1 MYKSASLDSINLPT
15 SAESVLTSTVNPAI
29 HPSVFPKLDRRAAI
43 IPTPNRPS
51 RLRKFDD
58 IQSSTCE
65 DKHIDL
71 DNDNDKHILPSAKQ
85 STTEL
90 LNSEHN
96 QSIHEDHNK
105 DNEEDETSFDV
116 FICENFIPFSGI
128 QPLDRWLDQTEI
140 LFNRFKISR
149 KLRFKA
155 IPLLLN
161 GEPKRKYI
169 KNRHSITSFDD
180 FYEFMLINYDVS
192 SLVKNASTDETT
204 VHKAEMDKDI
214 TCDLKSNS
222 DSRSHV
228 ATTTDFIQM
237 SQSCVSCSNKID
249 LNDTTKS
256 NGDVS
261 EYKSSGDVSTIDKL
275 SRDPVINDLRKAIV
289 TDFIKNPKVFRG
301 NKDDVTKWLEEIDHL
316 MQTAHIPIDN
326 RLDLISYALRVNKYQ
341 LRILVDTGATKTF
354 ISNRIVH
361 RITSKKDILKQPYS
375 FLLADGLAPF
385 RVLGNVN
392 LTIQFDS
399 LVTTIDA
406 HIAEFLCTDM
416 IIGMD
421 YINKYNL
428 NINVK
433 RQVITIESNQSL
445 VEVPIIRPTK
455 SIKIPVFSS
464 NTISFTP
471 YSKRTAFVSIPI
483 SSVSLSFTPLSSLK
497 HYVFAINKADALNF
511 RNYCSYI
518 NIANMSLN
526 PKVIKKG
533 ACLGHLSYYPSFQG
547 TRIFRSSLYRPFG
560 TTRKT
565 GTTPAFGHS
574 VHIGDSN
581 HHSLNSC
588 YTITPHSNHAK
599 HYLRNVNSSS
609 SLVNPVVQDHIN
621 SLVNKVQD
629 KQQKLKL
636 HALLSNFQRTFDTTK
651 HNIARTSIPHVI
663 NTIPHSPPAS
673 RSYPQPDKEE
683 MMYQLVQEFLDASL
697 ISESAS
703 PYAAP
708 AMLIKKKDASFRF
721 VVDYKR
727 LNAITIKDS
736 YPLPNMEDTIQKL
749 GKGFSY
755 FSKLDLKS
763 GFYQIPI
770 NQCDKEKT
778 AFITPFGLY
787 QFNVL
792 PMGLRNSPPTFQ
804 KVMTETLKSCRQFCL
819 VYLDDIIVFSKSFSE
834 HMEHLK
840 LVFLAL
846 QDKNLVLNPPKCE
859 LAVQQ
864 IDYLGHTINKNCIMP
879 MKEKIDTIL
888 QIQEPRTLAQ
898 ANRFLGSL
906 GWYRKFL
913 PHFADVAAPIHT
925 VTNLT
930 KPNRRKF
937 KWQKTQSDAFHQLKQ
952 MLITEPL
959 FLHYPV
965 DDLPLILT
973 TDASDIG
980 IGGVLQQ
987 EVKGQLH
994 NLYYYSQ
1001 VMTPCERKYSAIEKE
1016 ALAIYKCLN
1025 RMRSFVLGRNII
1037 IRTDH
1042 CPLCSIMQKTIKNA
1056 RVNRIT
1062 HLIQE
1067 YNIDKVVHI
1076 RGRYNCLP
1084 DYLSRYSKEQY
1095 DDLFDIEYGLA
1106 SKNYQKSSTVT
1117 SYNSKNNNKLTSDLL
1132 LSSKHQDIVAAM
1144 TLRPRKN
1151 QVHYREESI
1160 PNSHRDYDDVL
1171 DLSHKHQGK
1180 DTYQISQNYFDTAKL
1195 KFEQDLDP
1203 KIQNI
1208 IRNVHSTQS
1217 QPTFILQDDILYKVL
1232 SNSKR
1237 SNEKCQVIY
1246 LPSSMIDSLLKACH
1260 DDPMTGAHFSTD
1272 RMYYKILN
1280 LFWWPGMKSS
1290 IQDYVKS
1297 CQLCKQFN
1305 ISRNRKYGHLRS
1317 IPQPEGPFA
1326 LVGIDYC
1333 GPLPITP
1340 RDNQYVLVVTDYFT
1354 RYITAIALPNC
1365 TAVTTAQALFN
1376 EYFCKF
1382 GIPSIILSDQGTH
1395 FQNTLMANL
1404 QKLIGYNHIYSTSY
1418 HPQTNGV
1425 VERFNA
1431 TFVAQIAKLQCS
1443 QHNNWDEFLQ
1453 PVVFA
1458 YNTGIHK
1465 SIKFSPYELLYG
1477 RAARLPIHPQP
1488 THFIFNKPNDYFEQ
1502 LRKTLRIF
1510 HQASKDNLRLQQQH
1524 SKIYYDR
1531 NRLNPQLSLG
1541 DRVLTRIH
1549 NSRGKLDPR
1558 FSSIPKVVV
1567 EIHHPVYVVED
1578 EYTHEKSQVHIS
1590 DLRPILSR

>member
-1 MYKSASLDSINLPT
+1 
-15 SAESVLTSTVNPAI
+15 
-29 HPSVFPKLDRRAAI
+29 
-43 IPTPNRPS
+43 
-51 RLRKFDD
+51 
-58 IQSSTCE
+58 
-65 DKHIDL
+65 
-71 DNDNDKHILPSAKQ
+71 
-85 STTEL
+85 
-90 LNSEHN
+90 
-96 QSIHEDHNK
+96 
-105 DNEEDETSFDV
+105 
-116 FICENFIPFSGI
+116 
-128 QPLDRWLDQTEI
+128 
-140 LFNRFKISR
+140 
-149 KLRFKA
+149 
-155 IPLLLN
+155 
-161 GEPKRKYI
+161 
-169 KNRHSITSFDD
+169 
-180 FYEFMLINYDVS
+180 
-192 SLVKNASTDETT
+192 
-204 VHKAEMDKDI
+204 
-214 TCDLKSNS
+214 
-222 DSRSHV
+222 
-228 ATTTDFIQM
+228 
-237 SQSCVSCSNKID
+237 
-249 LNDTTKS
+249 
-256 NGDVS
+256 
-261 EYKSSGDVSTIDKL
+261 
-275 SRDPVINDLRKAIV
+275 
-289 TDFIKNPKVFRG
+289 
-301 NKDDVTKWLEEIDHL
+301 
-316 MQTAHIPIDN
+316 
-326 RLDLISYALRVNKYQ
+326 
-341 LRILVDTGATKTF
+341 
-354 ISNRIVH
+354 
-361 RITSKKDILKQPYS
+361 
-375 FLLADGLAPF
+375 
-385 RVLGNVN
+385 
-392 LTIQFDS
+392 
-399 LVTTIDA
+399 
-406 HIAEFLCTDM
+406 
-416 IIGMD
+416 
-421 YINKYNL
+421 
-428 NINVK
+428 
-433 RQVITIESNQSL
+433 
-445 VEVPIIRPTK
+445 
-455 SIKIPVFSS
+455 
-464 NTISFTP
+464 
-471 YSKRTAFVSIPI
+471 
-483 SSVSLSFTPLSSLK
+483 
-497 HYVFAINKADALNF
+497 
-511 RNYCSYI
+511 
-518 NIANMSLN
+518 
-526 PKVIKKG
+526 
-533 ACLGHLSYYPSFQG
+533 
-547 TRIFRSSLYRPFG
+547 
-560 TTRKT
+560 
-565 GTTPAFGHS
+565 
-574 VHIGDSN
+574 
-581 HHSLNSC
+581 
-588 YTITPHSNHAK
+588 
-599 HYLRNVNSSS
+599 
-609 SLVNPVVQDHIN
+609 
-621 SLVNKVQD
+621 
-629 KQQKLKL
+629 
-636 HALLSNFQRTFDTTK
+636 
-651 HNIARTSIPHVI
+651 
-663 NTIPHSPPAS
+663 
-673 RSYPQPDKEE
+673 
-683 MMYQLVQEFLDASL
+683 MYQLVQEFLDASL

-736 YPLPNMEDTIQKL
+736 YPLPNMEDTIQK
-749 GKGFSY
+749 
-755 FSKLDLKS
+755 
-763 GFYQIPI
+763 
-770 NQCDKEKT
+770 
-778 AFITPFGLY
+778 
-787 QFNVL
+787 
-792 PMGLRNSPPTFQ
+792 
-804 KVMTETLKSCRQFCL
+804 
-819 VYLDDIIVFSKSFSE
+819 
-834 HMEHLK
+834 
-840 LVFLAL
+840 
-846 QDKNLVLNPPKCE
+846 LVLNPPKCE

-987 EVKGQLH
+987 E
-994 NLYYYSQ
+994 
-1001 VMTPCERKYSAIEKE
+1001 
-1016 ALAIYKCLN
+1016 
-1025 RMRSFVLGRNII
+1025 
-1037 IRTDH
+1037 
-1042 CPLCSIMQKTIKNA
+1042 
-1056 RVNRIT
+1056 
-1062 HLIQE
+1062 E

-1117 SYNSKNNNKLTSDLL
+1117 SYNN
-1132 LSSKHQDIVAAM
+1132 
-1144 TLRPRKN
+1144 
-1151 QVHYREESI
+1151 
-1160 PNSHRDYDDVL
+1160 
-1171 DLSHKHQGK
+1171 
-1180 DTYQISQNYFDTAKL
+1180 
-1195 KFEQDLDP
+1195 
-1203 KIQNI
+1203 
-1208 IRNVHSTQS
+1208 
-1217 QPTFILQDDILYKVL
+1217 DILYKVL